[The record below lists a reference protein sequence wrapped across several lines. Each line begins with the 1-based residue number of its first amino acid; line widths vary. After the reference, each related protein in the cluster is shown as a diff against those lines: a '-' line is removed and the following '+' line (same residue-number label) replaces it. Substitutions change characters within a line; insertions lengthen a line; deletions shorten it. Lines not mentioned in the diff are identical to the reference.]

1 MQAFFT
7 VLRACLQ
14 SLRWLPW
21 QNVSENICLDRESK
35 KMFPLPL
42 TPMEEY
48 FLRDDRPD
56 YPMTGVCRLR
66 FSGFFDHGHFHAAL
80 ASVAERHPL
89 VRATVEQKRFG
100 TPRWM
105 VTPDRFPAVYW
116 DVAPTE
122 TGFPPLPFMDLE
134 REIGARFHVV
144 RRETGHDL
152 IAQIHHCCS
161 DAQGL
166 VTLLEDLMTEYAQR
180 RGSIEISAP
189 PRKLEP
195 ERLLRRGAPM
205 LTGWRFLKML
215 HKQAVGLRGVLRFI
229 RNTPVPLAPRKR
241 GADTPVREDLIQNP
255 LTFELNR
262 SETRALFAAA
272 RKASVNASDI
282 LVRDLFLAVFDWRRN
297 HSQGNDADCLRISIP
312 ISLRGAADLR
322 MPMANSFSMIF
333 LDRQASLFADP
344 HLLLR
349 SIHEQMRTI
358 KENQLQYTFLLSLG
372 LARKLPGGLSNF
384 TAKDICHATSC
395 FSNIGPV
402 FLQSPLPRRDG
413 KLVMGDM
420 CLESMDFVLPLR
432 PHMHAAI
439 CSHIYGGCLRLLIN
453 YDPRNIS
460 GDAARDLLEGC
471 IGRIHR
477 TAAVRG

>member
-1 MQAFFT
+1 
-7 VLRACLQ
+7 
-14 SLRWLPW
+14 
-21 QNVSENICLDRESK
+21 
-35 KMFPLPL
+35 
-42 TPMEEY
+42 MEEY

-105 VTPDRFPAVYW
+105 VTPGRFPAVYW
-116 DVAPTE
+116 DVAATE
-122 TGFPPLPFMDLE
+122 TGFPPLPFIDLE

-180 RGSIEISAP
+180 RGSIEIGAP

-195 ERLLRRGAPM
+195 ERLLRRGSPM
-205 LTGWRFLKML
+205 LTGWGFLKMI
-215 HKQAVGLRGVLRFI
+215 HKQVVGLRGILRFI
-229 RNTPVPLAPRKR
+229 RYSPVPLAVRER
-241 GADTPVREDLIQNP
+241 GADAPVHGNPLPNP
-255 LTFELNR
+255 LTFEFNQ
-262 SETRALFAAA
+262 SETRAIFAEA
-272 RKASVNASDI
+272 RKASVNVGDI
-282 LVRDLFLAVFDWRRN
+282 LVRDLFLTIFDWRRN

-333 LDRQASLFADP
+333 LDRQANLFPNP
-344 HLLLR
+344 HLLLK
-349 SIHEQMRTI
+349 SIHEQMRII
-358 KENQLQYTFLLSLG
+358 KENQLQYTFLLSVA
-372 LARKLPGGLSNF
+372 LARKLPGGLS
-384 TAKDICHATSC
+384 TYTSKDICHASSC
-395 FSNIGPV
+395 FSNIGTV
-402 FLQSPLPRRDG
+402 FAGTMLPRREG
-413 KLVMGDM
+413 RLVICDM
-420 CLESMDFVLPLR
+420 ELESMDFVLPLR
-432 PHMHAAI
+432 PHMHAAM
-439 CSHIYGGCLRLLIN
+439 CSHIYGGCLRVLIN
-453 YDPRNIS
+453 YDPRHIS
-460 GDAARDLLEGC
+460 KDDARDLLEGF
-471 IGRIHR
+471 IGRIRR
-477 TAAVRG
+477 TAAAR